1 MARPTLYTSEI
12 ADEICERIATGE
24 TLRDICRSDGMP
36 SYRSVYR
43 WRESDAQF
51 SARFTLARE
60 IGGDVIAEQTLE
72 IADETSHDTIET
84 EHGEKPNSEW
94 INRSKLRVETRL
106 KLLAVWFPRKY
117 GQRID
122 VTSGNES
129 LNLTAE
135 DRAAKLQ
142 AIHAAAARRKQDEE
156 DGSDLL

>member
-24 TLRDICRSDGMP
+24 TLRAICRSDGMP

-72 IADETSHDTIET
+72 IADETSNDTIET
-84 EHGEKPNSEW
+84 EHGEKANSEW

-142 AIHAAAARRKQDEE
+142 AIHAAASRRKQDEE